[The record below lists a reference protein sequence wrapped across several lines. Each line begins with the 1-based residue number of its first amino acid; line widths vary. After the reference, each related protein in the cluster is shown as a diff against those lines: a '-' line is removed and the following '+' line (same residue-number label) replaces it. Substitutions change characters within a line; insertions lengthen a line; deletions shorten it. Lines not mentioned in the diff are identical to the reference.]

1 MNNKSIEKYIYE
13 NGSLTQND
21 RFINWKFNIYF
32 EKSAINK
39 LPGKYVFSDS
49 KGYHID
55 DVGDRGGIVNRK
67 QYNNIDDLA
76 YDVYKFMVWLCA
88 RDYLESHTFIGV
100 DNKELME
107 NYQLELMKK
116 INTNFYVRLL
126 NDLSGEHRY

>member
-1 MNNKSIEKYIYE
+1 
-13 NGSLTQND
+13 
-21 RFINWKFNIYF
+21 
-32 EKSAINK
+32 
-39 LPGKYVFSDS
+39 
-49 KGYHID
+49 
-55 DVGDRGGIVNRK
+55 
-67 QYNNIDDLA
+67 
-76 YDVYKFMVWLCA
+76 MVWLCA